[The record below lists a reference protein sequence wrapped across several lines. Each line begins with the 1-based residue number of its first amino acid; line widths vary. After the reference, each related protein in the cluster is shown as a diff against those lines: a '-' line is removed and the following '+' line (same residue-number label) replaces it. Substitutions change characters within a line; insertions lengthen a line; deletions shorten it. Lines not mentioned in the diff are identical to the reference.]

1 MTPKEKARDLVDT
14 FYYSLPNNG
23 STEGINSTTRRYAE
37 AKQCALIT
45 VNYIMSSNPH
55 SNLFDTEGKSTIS
68 YWMLTKQEIEK
79 L

>member
-1 MTPKEKARDLVDT
+1 MTPKEKAQELVDK
-14 FYYSLPNNG
+14 FMDIKNVKLSDYSVIYLP
-23 STEGINSTTRRYAE
+23 T

-68 YWMLTKQEIEK
+68 YWMLTKQEIQN